1 MKISRKI
8 VFLWL
13 ALLATYVISLAL
25 LPHRDSSLSSVLNRS
40 IQSLLFFISLFIFLK
55 EPNKKNKFIFLN
67 FLVFYALSVVQFGY
81 DFVGLSFFTKE
92 KYATHLYAQY
102 FSIAYILFFSIS
114 VLYLVID
121 LLFRDFKV
129 YQKYLAS
136 CAIVLM
142 FFGYYFHPFFS
153 DPLYLYSTEEIKQ
166 WKTLATGV
174 HIEPGAELPTTAE
187 LANKVKL
194 QAWRDGYP
202 VGDLYPDQNLKRIE
216 ELTPYLEGDSY
227 KVLLWKPI
235 YYNMIYMNVMLIGFV
250 LLFFGYQ
257 YKKDPPQGAYI
268 DKIMF
273 LYLLFAST
281 DILHQWGY
289 IKSVELSSLTELFSI
304 GQYITVAI
312 QLMIVLFF
320 GLRLRFITSVQGE
333 FYESE
338 LASNPQQ
345 VSRWRDWV
353 DNIVLAHFFNFKLFN
368 GRLFQNPNVK

>member
-1 MKISRKI
+1 MKNSQKI
-8 VFLWL
+8 LFLWL
-13 ALLATYVISLAL
+13 GLLALYIVCL
-25 LPHRDSSLSSVLNRS
+25 LIFPHRDSPFSSVMNRS

-55 EPNKKNKFIFLN
+55 EPNRKNKFIFLN
-67 FLVFYALSVVQFGY
+67 FLVFYSLAIIQFGY
-81 DFVGLSFFTKE
+81 DFVGISFFTSS

-102 FSIAYILFFSIS
+102 FSIAYILFFSIA

-142 FFGYYFHPFFS
+142 FFGYYFHPYLT

-166 WKTLATGV
+166 WKTLAAGAQIETGSD
-174 HIEPGAELPTTAE
+174 LPTTAE
-187 LANKVKL
+187 LANKVRL
-194 QAWRDGYP
+194 QAWRNGFP
-202 VGDLYPDQNLKRIE
+202 VGDLYPDQNIKRIE

-235 YYNMIYMNVMLIGFV
+235 YYNMIYMNVMLIGFI

-268 DKIMF
+268 DKVMF
-273 LYLLFAST
+273 LYLLFVST

-304 GQYITVAI
+304 GQYITIAV
-312 QLMIVLFF
+312 QMLIVLFF

-338 LASNPQQ
+338 LAANPHQ

-368 GRLFQNPNVK
+368 GRLFQGSTNK